1 MMLMVST
8 MKSTEKFRHECEVR
22 HLLKLRTTNTDAAY
36 LYLTKVQ
43 TKRGAAS
50 ASKLLEDSKRQ
61 WKWGSR
67 GDRGIW
73 LFAALIEREEE
84 Y

>member
-1 MMLMVST
+1 MRLGSRA

-22 HLLKLRTTNTDAAY
+22 HLLNLRTADTDAAY

-43 TKRGAAS
+43 SKRGIAS
-50 ASKLLEDSKRQ
+50 ASKLLEDSRRQ
-61 WKWGSR
+61 WKWGNR
-67 GDRGIW
+67 GDRGMW
-73 LFAALIEREEE
+73 LFTALIEREEE

>member
-1 MMLMVST
+1 

-22 HLLKLRTTNTDAAY
+22 HLLTLRTADTDAAY

-50 ASKLLEDSKRQ
+50 ASKLLEDSRRQ
-61 WKWGSR
+61 WKWGNR
-67 GDRGIW
+67 GDRGMW
-73 LFAALIEREEE
+73 LFTALIEREEE